1 MAEIPVRFRWL
12 RRLGGVGVAVGVVGG
27 LVMLAVGIAML
38 WRPDDR
44 PMWIS
49 TGTSLI
55 LGGIFLDVISVLL
68 YGMLV
73 LALKIEA
80 TTTRLH
86 SSLLDLGER
95 IEGMAAPLKDMAEN
109 SHISDAA
116 KSIAHRTKEREA
128 LRDAIRDDILHQ
140 DWEAAYYL
148 IDQMEHR
155 FGYRQEAQKIR
166 REVDNSRQET
176 IERMIVEAVHH
187 IEQLC
192 DQRNW
197 DQART
202 EADRLLRLFPKHEQ
216 TKQLADL
223 VDHKRDEYKAALL
236 RAYREASDR
245 NESERCV
252 AILTELDPFL
262 TRSEA
267 EALAESARGVFRAQ
281 LMNLGVQF
289 SLAVTE
295 KRWRDALEVGLQIT
309 SEFPNSRMAQEVRE
323 KLEVLRKRA
332 GFSPDAAADVI
343 EHRTPS
349 AAK

>member
-1 MAEIPVRFRWL
+1 VAEIPLRFRWL
-12 RRLGGVGVAVGVVGG
+12 RRVGAVSAAVGLLGG
-27 LVMLAVGIAML
+27 LVMVIVGIALL
-38 WRPDDR
+38 WKPDDR
-44 PMWIS
+44 PMWIT
-49 TGTSLI
+49 TGPSL
-55 LGGIFLDVISVLL
+55 LRGGVLLDVLTQLV
-68 YGMLV
+68 YGILV
-73 LALKIEA
+73 LTLKIEG
-80 TTTRLH
+80 TTNRLH
-86 SSLLDLGER
+86 STLLDLDER
-95 IEGMAAPLKDMAEN
+95 VAAMAGPLKEIAEN

-116 KSIAHRTKEREA
+116 KSIAHRARERDA
-128 LRDAIRDDILHQ
+128 LRDAIREDMLPQ

-148 IDQMEHR
+148 IAQMEHR

-166 REVDNSRQET
+166 REVDTSRQET
-176 IERMIVEAVHH
+176 IERMLVEAVHH

-197 DQART
+197 DQARAA
-202 EADRLLRLFPKHEQ
+202 ADRLLRLFPKHEQ
-216 TKQLADL
+216 TRNLTDL
-223 VDHKRDEYKAALL
+223 LDRKRDEYKAALL

-252 AILTELDPFL
+252 AILKELDPFL

-267 EALAESARGVFRAQ
+267 DALAESARGVFRAQ

-309 SEFPNSRMAQEVRE
+309 SEFPNSQMAQEVRE
-323 KLEVLRKRA
+323 KLDVLQKRA
-332 GFSPDAAADVI
+332 GFTPDKAAEVI
-343 EHRTPS
+343 EHKTP